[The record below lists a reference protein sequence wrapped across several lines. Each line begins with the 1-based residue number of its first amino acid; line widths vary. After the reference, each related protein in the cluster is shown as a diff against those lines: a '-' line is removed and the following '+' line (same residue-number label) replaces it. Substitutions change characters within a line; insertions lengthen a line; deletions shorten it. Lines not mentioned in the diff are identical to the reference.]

1 MKNENP
7 RMFYILLVGL
17 VVFSGFIYF
26 KLEDFLDLANNLINF
41 KDSHPSEM
49 ISFDKFLSSLD
60 SGEIKKVDLYE
71 NAEIVVFDS
80 FNSLNDKLQHV
91 GVKIPIRNS
100 SLILKLREYNIDFTA
115 HPSVT
120 FDSVWSILSALLIP
134 VLLIVV
140 YQLFFSEGSN
150 YDFFEVYAKHVQKFN

>member
-80 FNSLNDKLQHV
+80 FNSLNDK
-91 GVKIPIRNS
+91 
-100 SLILKLREYNIDFTA
+100 YNML
-115 HPSVT
+115 V
-120 FDSVWSILSALLIP
+120 
-134 VLLIVV
+134 
-140 YQLFFSEGSN
+140 
-150 YDFFEVYAKHVQKFN
+150 